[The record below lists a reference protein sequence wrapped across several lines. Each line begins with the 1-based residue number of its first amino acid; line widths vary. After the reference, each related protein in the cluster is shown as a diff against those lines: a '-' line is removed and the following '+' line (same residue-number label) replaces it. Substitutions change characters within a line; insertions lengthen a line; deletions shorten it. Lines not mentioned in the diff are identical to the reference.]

1 MYYILILGYQR
12 FHRFGFVE
20 DKHPFDKLIK
30 HTTPTIFASVQK
42 YRIYLQCFSFRT
54 HKFDPTIILE

>member
-1 MYYILILGYQR
+1 MYYILILGSQR
-12 FHRFGFVE
+12 FHQFFVE

-54 HKFDPTIILE
+54 HKNAPTIILE